1 MMLLGAGRHATELF
15 LSHHPSY
22 VVKNSN
28 MLNKYKIGE
37 VEDKQIHLYDTKL
50 QTNFY
55 STLRERVE
63 KYFMDNK
70 LKPRDNWQM
79 YCKTFI
85 ILALWLTFF
94 IKTHS
99 TQNLFIAVLWAIL
112 WGFASSLVGTGIMH
126 DANHGGY
133 SNSATVNR
141 LMGAVFDIMG
151 GSSYCW
157 KMIHSIGHHVST
169 NVREL
174 DPDIHTNEPHFRKIK
189 PTQRHHWWY
198 RYQHI
203 YLPFLYSTLLFEL
216 FIRDFI
222 AMALGKW
229 GGVKFQPIT
238 KKEWAIFFSCKA
250 FFVVYAFLFPVYYF
264 HSGYWLRACFL
275 NVVALCTAGEILV
288 LIFQVNHV
296 TQITEQFHTH
306 NKQRDG
312 VVEKDWATSQ
322 VIGTSNFSSGSWLW
336 NHLSGGLNHQT
347 EHHLFPTICH
357 IHYPQLHS
365 IVKKTCQEFGI
376 RYNTYDN
383 FYQAVSGHF
392 GLLKDM
398 ASKGYEYAGD
408 RKSVV

>member
-1 MMLLGAGRHATELF
+1 MVTHTEPLTTPSPPTSPKGTEKDVKRTYTWSDISKHNSAESCWLVINGSVYDTTEFLSKHPGGDMMLLGAGRHATELF

-250 FFVVYAFLFPVYYF
+250 FFVVYAFLSQFII
-264 HSGYWLRACFL
+264 S
-275 NVVALCTAGEILV
+275 IL
-288 LIFQVNHV
+288 
-296 TQITEQFHTH
+296 
-306 NKQRDG
+306 D
-312 VVEKDWATSQ
+312 
-322 VIGTSNFSSGSWLW
+322 IGLELAF
-336 NHLSGGLNHQT
+336 
-347 EHHLFPTICH
+347 
-357 IHYPQLHS
+357 
-365 IVKKTCQEFGI
+365 
-376 RYNTYDN
+376 
-383 FYQAVSGHF
+383 
-392 GLLKDM
+392 
-398 ASKGYEYAGD
+398 
-408 RKSVV
+408 